1 MESCSWSEE
10 DLAKLAG
17 GNLIRVWKEVEA
29 VRDSLQNEDPIE
41 ELIDQRDIGEE
52 NLGCYA
58 SLNGNDNEN
67 DKPSLKILVQL

>member
-10 DLAKLAG
+10 DLGKLAS

-58 SLNGNDNEN
+58 SLNGNDHGNG
-67 DKPSLKILVQL
+67 KPSLKILVQL

>member
-1 MESCSWSEE
+1 MESFSWSEE
-10 DLAKLAG
+10 DLGKLAG

-58 SLNGNDNEN
+58 SLNGNDHEN
-67 DKPSLKILVQL
+67 DKRSLKILVQL